1 MIRARINEEPYEYKD
16 ASLDSY
22 AFSEESLK
30 IKPTLEAFADRVQ
43 SMSKGLNLFLWSPNN
58 GAGKTFLS
66 YAILKAIRQFE
77 QPLWIRE
84 KEATLP
90 CGSVKTMAINFKH
103 FVDLCKTFDDS
114 ARKYQEA
121 LYNADYLLIDE
132 VSSNMLSQNP
142 HEDKRQLLVVL
153 DDRLSEF
160 RPTIITSNNSPEEFL
175 NAFGPNI
182 YSRLQSRTEFIEV
195 KGKDARPILKLIN
208 DEEQNENH

>member
-1 MIRARINEEPYEYKD
+1 MIRARLNEEPYEYKD
-16 ASLDSY
+16 ASLGSY

-30 IKPTLEAFADRVQ
+30 IKPALETFANRVQ

-58 GAGKTFLS
+58 GAGKTYLS
-66 YAILKAIRQFE
+66 YAILKAVREFN
-77 QPLWIRE
+77 QPLWNRDR
-84 KEATLP
+84 EATLP
-90 CGSVKTMAINFKH
+90 FGNVKTMAINFKH
-103 FVDLCKTFDDS
+103 FVDLCKTFDDG
-114 ARKYQEA
+114 AKKYQEA

-195 KGKDARPILKLIN
+195 PGKDMRPILKLI
-208 DEEQNENH
+208 DDDDREG

>member
-1 MIRARINEEPYEYKD
+1 VIRARINEEPFEYKN
-16 ASLDSY
+16 ASLDFY

-30 IKPTLEAFADRVQ
+30 IKPILENFTNRVN

-66 YAILKAIRQFE
+66 YAILKQVREFN
-77 QPLWIRE
+77 QPLWLRDSE
-84 KEATLP
+84 KILP
-90 CGSVKTMAINFKH
+90 FGNVKTMAINFKH

-114 ARKYQEA
+114 ARKYQDA
-121 LYNADYLLIDE
+121 LYNSDYLLIDE

-195 KGKDARPILKLIN
+195 PGKDMRPILKMVEDN
-208 DEEQNENH
+208 V

>member
-1 MIRARINEEPYEYKD
+1 MIRARINEEPFEYKD

-30 IKPTLEAFADRVQ
+30 IKPALDAFANRVE

-58 GAGKTFLS
+58 GAGKTYLS
-66 YAILKAIRQFE
+66 YAILKQVREFN
-77 QPLWIRE
+77 QPLWRRDGTI
-84 KEATLP
+84 LP
-90 CGSVKTMAINFKH
+90 FGNVKTMAINFKH
-103 FVDLCKTFDDS
+103 FVDVCKTFDED
-114 ARKYQEA
+114 AKKYQEA

-160 RPTIITSNNSPEEFL
+160 RPTIITSNNSPEEFQ
-175 NAFGPNI
+175 NAFGPSI
-182 YSRLQSRTEFIEV
+182 YSRLQSRTEFIEIHS
-195 KGKDARPILKLIN
+195 KDMRPILKLVE
-208 DEEQNENH
+208 DE

>member
-1 MIRARINEEPYEYKD
+1 MIRARINEEPFEYKD

-30 IKPTLEAFADRVQ
+30 IKPTLDAFANRVN

-58 GAGKTFLS
+58 GAGKTYLS
-66 YAILKAIRQFE
+66 YAILRQVREFN
-77 QPLWIRE
+77 QPLWR
-84 KEATLP
+84 KEGPELP
-90 CGSVKTMAINFKH
+90 YGNVKTMAVNFKH
-103 FVDLCKTFDDS
+103 FVDLCKTFDED
-114 ARKYQEA
+114 AKKYQEA

-160 RPTIITSNNSPEEFL
+160 RPTIITSNNSPEEFQ
-175 NAFGPNI
+175 NIFGPNI

-195 KGKDARPILKLIN
+195 LGKDMRPILKMV
-208 DEEQNENH
+208 DVDD

>member
-1 MIRARINEEPYEYKD
+1 MIRARINEEPFEYRD
-16 ASLDSY
+16 ASLNSY
-22 AFSEESLK
+22 AFSQESIK
-30 IKPTLEAFADRVQ
+30 ILPTLKTFSNRVE

-58 GAGKTFLS
+58 GAGKTYLS
-66 YAILKAIRQFE
+66 YAILKQVRQFE
-77 QPLWIRE
+77 QPLWIRD

-90 CGSVKTMAINFKH
+90 CGNVKTMAINFKH
-103 FVDLCKTFDDS
+103 FVDLCKTFDDG
-114 ARKYQEA
+114 AKKYQEA

-195 KGKDARPILKLIN
+195 PGRDMRPILKMV
-208 DEEQNENH
+208 DAENA